1 MLKRRSI
8 LRAAGAA
15 MALAAPGAAP
25 AQGFPAR
32 PVTFI
37 VPFPPGGATDQ
48 LARIL
53 AQKMTDST
61 GAAVVV
67 ENRPGGGAQIAAGAL
82 KQAPADGHTVLF
94 GDIGALAINRTL
106 YASLSYDALKDFQP
120 VTQLMTMPMLLLVP
134 QAHPA
139 RTVPELLALAKT
151 QPGGLNYASQGVGT
165 GGHLLGEMLKSATGA
180 ALTHVPYKGGAP
192 AMQDLVAGR
201 VDLLFEGI
209 GAALPFVKDAKVRAL
224 AQAAP
229 RRAPQLADLPTTGE
243 LGLPTVSM
251 MVWFGAVVRAGTPE
265 PAVRKLNEELVKGL
279 SSPEVVKRLNDQ
291 GFVPNPGTPEQFGAF
306 IRDEA
311 ERWAAVVRASGARV
325 E

>member
-1 MLKRRSI
+1 MLDRRSA
-8 LRAAGAA
+8 LSAALIAASAVASGGAW
-15 MALAAPGAAP
+15 
-25 AQGFPAR
+25 AQAFPSR
-32 PVTFI
+32 TVTFI

-48 LARIL
+48 LARVL

-61 GAAVVV
+61 GAPVVV

-82 KQAPADGHTVLF
+82 KLAPADGYTVLF
-94 GDIGALAINRTL
+94 GDIGAFAINRTL
-106 YASLSYDALKDFQP
+106 YSNLSYDALKDFEP

-134 QAHPA
+134 QGHPA
-139 RTVPELLALAKT
+139 QSPQELIALAKSK
-151 QPGGLNYASQGVGT
+151 PGGLTYASQGVGT
-165 GGHLLGEMLKSATGA
+165 GGHLLGEMFKSATGA

-209 GAALPFVKDAKVRAL
+209 GAALPFVKDGKVKAL

-229 RRAPQLADLPTTGE
+229 RRAPQLADLATTAE
-243 LGLPTVSM
+243 LGLPGVSM
-251 MVWFGAVVRAGTPE
+251 QVWFGAVVRAGTPE

-279 SSPEVVKRLNDQ
+279 NSPDVAKRLTDQ
-291 GFVPNPGTPEQFGAF
+291 GFVPGPTSPQVFGTFMRE
-306 IRDEA
+306 ET
-311 ERWAAVVRASGARV
+311 ERWGAVVKASGARV